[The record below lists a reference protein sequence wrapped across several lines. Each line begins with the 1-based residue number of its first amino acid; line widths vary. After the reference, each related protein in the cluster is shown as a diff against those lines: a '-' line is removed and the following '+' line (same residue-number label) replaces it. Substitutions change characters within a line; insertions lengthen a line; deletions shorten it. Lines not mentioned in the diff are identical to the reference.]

1 MPPCLALRKRSLYR
15 IRAYPRCLLRS
26 AAPSYLPHCL
36 YLMRFSSPSKAHSL
50 KSSVPNS
57 HPHRF
62 SVTEKAIITYSFSL
76 VYLIINQNFLFVN
89 NIFLFFHFFIKPNT
103 AEPLPLI
110 IAAIQPSSI
119 SFFFASP
126 ISGQSSADT
135 LSMALNIYFASSSSA
150 LLK

>member
-15 IRAYPRCLLRS
+15 IHAYPRCLLRS

-62 SVTEKAIITYSFSL
+62 SETGKAIITYSFSL

-89 NIFLFFHFFIKPNT
+89 IYFYFFIKPNT

-135 LSMALNIYFASSSSA
+135 FSMALNIYFASSSSA

>member
-1 MPPCLALRKRSLYR
+1 MH
-15 IRAYPRCLLRS
+15 IRAVCYGVPLRLTYHTVCIY
-26 AAPSYLPHCL
+26 AVQFA
-36 YLMRFSSPSKAHSL
+36 L
-50 KSSVPNS
+50 KSPLIKVLRTEFTPASVLCDGKSNN
-57 HPHRF
+57 
-62 SVTEKAIITYSFSL
+62 
-76 VYLIINQNFLFVN
+76 YLLFLIGLFN
-89 NIFLFFHFFIKPNT
+89 YKSKFFICQYIFLFFHFFIKPNT